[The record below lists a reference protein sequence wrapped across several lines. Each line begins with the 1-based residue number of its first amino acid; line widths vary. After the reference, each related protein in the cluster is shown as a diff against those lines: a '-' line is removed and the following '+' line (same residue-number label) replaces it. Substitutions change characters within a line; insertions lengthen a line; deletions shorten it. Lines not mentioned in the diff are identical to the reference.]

1 MGSISG
7 QVEAK
12 CKECKCRF
20 TQSIDNW
27 IFIDEEVIGTCD
39 NCFSKISHKCIDE
52 LILNENNQFYVTGS
66 KEFTDEER
74 VLWQKEI
81 EESDYIGV

>member
-1 MGSISG
+1 MSISG
-7 QVEAK
+7 TIEAH

-20 TQSIDNW
+20 TCNIDNW

-39 NCFSKISHKCIDE
+39 NCFNKISHDCTDE
-52 LILNENNQFYVTGS
+52 LSLDENECFEVVGR

-74 VLWQKEI
+74 ALRKKEI
-81 EESDYIGV
+81 DESEYCE